1 MPFFSIIIPTY
12 NRSNYLIDAIQSIQ
26 KQFYA
31 DWECIVVDDGSI
43 DDTAMIVQKMIESD
57 SRIKYLYQTNAERS
71 VARNNGIRHSE
82 GSYICFLDS
91 DDLFKSNHLEDL
103 HTEIVN
109 LGYPEGMF
117 FVNHTT
123 LTIENEEQT
132 GTLTYDQ
139 SSDYFIKNSIIPARV
154 CIARTIFDKY
164 QFDPRIVIVEDSVL
178 WTQISFYYKVIHLEK
193 ENVIYRWHDENSVN
207 IKNNCFLPRL
217 SGLKVLF
224 NQDDIKNRI
233 SREKRNE
240 ALSNC
245 YYGIAKHHFYKRNF
259 LKMLYNIS
267 KSLLKDRKSIQNK
280 SKIYMIY
287 EYIR

>member
-1 MPFFSIIIPTY
+1 MPFFSVIIPTY
-12 NRSNYLIDAIQSIQ
+12 NRSNFLTAAIQSIQ
-26 KQFYA
+26 NQSYT
-31 DWECIVVDDGSI
+31 DWECIVVDDGST
-43 DDTAMIVQKMIESD
+43 DDTAIVVQKMIESD
-57 SRIKYLYQTNAERS
+57 PRIKYVYQINAERS
-71 VARNNGIRHSE
+71 VARNNGIKNST

-103 HTEIVN
+103 HVEISKLDHSEVM
-109 LGYPEGMF
+109 L

-123 LTIENEEQT
+123 LTIENEKSTET
-132 GTLTYDQ
+132 VVYDR
-139 SSDYFIKNSIIPARV
+139 SPDYFIKNAIIPARV

-217 SGLKVLF
+217 LGLKVLF
-224 NQDDIKNRI
+224 NQDDIKSKI
-233 SREKRNE
+233 SRKNRNE
-240 ALSNC
+240 AISNC

-259 LKMLYNIS
+259 IKMVYNIII
-267 KSLLKDRKSIQNK
+267 SLLKDRKSKQNK

>member
-1 MPFFSIIIPTY
+1 MPFFSVIIPTY
-12 NRSNYLIDAIQSIQ
+12 NRSNYLTAAIQSIQ
-26 KQFYA
+26 KQSYI
-31 DWECIVVDDGSI
+31 DWECIVVDDGST
-43 DDTAMIVQKMIESD
+43 DGTAMIVQKMIESD
-57 SRIKYLYQTNAERS
+57 SRIKYLYQTNSERS
-71 VARNNGIRHSE
+71 IARNNGVKHSE

-91 DDLFKSNHLEDL
+91 DDLFKPNHLEDL
-103 HTEIVN
+103 HTEISN
-109 LGYPEGMF
+109 LGHPEGMF

-123 LTIENEEQT
+123 LTIENEEST
-132 GTLTYDQ
+132 GTVRYDQ

-224 NQDDIKNRI
+224 NQDDIKSRI

-259 LKMLYNIS
+259 FKMVYNIS
-267 KSLLKDRKSIQNK
+267 KSLLKDRRSRQNK